1 MEQSGSAVG
10 FREVDQD
17 GNPVSEKLQ
26 SAAVENSTGVGR
38 FGINPFIVVLWPMAA
53 VLIGGGLAALLNA
66 NLALGPSSGEMPL
79 AFMVFTLAPHAIL
92 GGIIAVIGLLLWH
105 ATQWQRR
112 RG

>member
-1 MEQSGSAVG
+1 M
-10 FREVDQD
+10 DQD

-26 SAAVENSTGVGR
+26 PAAVENSTGVGR

-66 NLALGPSSGEMPL
+66 NLALGPSSGEIPL